1 MLQSSIVAAVEQVLQ
16 QLDLEQI
23 ERGSEAWLDRPSFLT
38 VPIDGRG
45 SSDPSP

>member
-1 MLQSSIVAAVEQVLQ
+1 MLQSSVVAAVEQVLQ

-23 ERGSEAWLDRPSFLT
+23 ERGSEAWLDRPRFLT
-38 VPIDGRG
+38 LPIDGRG